1 MAFDCFLKIDG
12 IEGESTDDR
21 HSGWI
26 EIATYNHGVVQKTSA
41 TASSAGG
48 AGSERSNFGDFMFT
62 KQADRSSPKIFIA
75 CAAGT
80 HIDKIVMEIC
90 RAGGDEKVTYMT
102 YELTNCI
109 ISGYSAAGG
118 GGDIAAERF
127 SVNFG
132 KIMVK
137 YVQQRRDGGG
147 PAGNIAGGWDRQ
159 KNCKL

>member
-26 EIATYNHGVVQKTSA
+26 EIATYNNGVIQKSSA

-48 AGSERSNFGDFMFT
+48 AGAERSDLGDFIFT
-62 KQADRSSPKIFIA
+62 KQLDKSSPKIFTA

-80 HIDKIVMEIC
+80 HINKIVMEIC
-90 RAGGDEKVTYMT
+90 RAGDEKVKYVA

-109 ISGYSAAGG
+109 LSSYSAAGG
-118 GGDIAAERF
+118 GGDIPAERF

-132 KIMVK
+132 KIMIR
-137 YVQQRRDGGG
+137 YTQQKRAGGG